1 MLSSSSK
8 GGIKYV
14 TVTVDENKATIIP
27 SESDYATAKEV
38 AEAVIVRGE
47 SIVVKY
53 GSGIFLFAGINFEST
68 QNLGVMFQ
76 STNKLVANNASK
88 TFAGTIETITFFQ
101 NTLTVMADFD
111 RTTFSIQ
118 GVTQ

>member
-8 GGIKYV
+8 IGTKYV
-14 TVTVDENKATIIP
+14 TVNVDGNEATIVS
-27 SESDYATAKEV
+27 SESDYAIVKEV
-38 AEAVIVRGE
+38 AEAVIVYGQ

-53 GSGIFLFAGINFEST
+53 GSGLLFFAGINFENM

-76 STNKLVANNASK
+76 RTNKLVANNASK
-88 TFAGTIETITFFQ
+88 TFAGEIETITFFQ
-101 NTLTVMADFD
+101 NNLSTIADFD

-118 GVTQ
+118 GAT